1 MEALAMSKKERRRL
15 ELFSRVRE
23 GAMTLVK
30 ASELLPLSYRQ
41 AKRSYGRYRSEG
53 DRGVVHR
60 LRGRVSNRGVDPG
73 KKARVLE
80 LYRKKYGDFG
90 PTLACEYLAKEDALT
105 VGVETLRQWLI
116 GEGLWS
122 SRRCRPVH
130 RKWRERK
137 GHFGEMVQLDGSH
150 HDWFEGR
157 REKAVLMVLIDDAT
171 NRTYARFFEEETTEA
186 SFETLRRY
194 VARYGLPRSVY
205 ADRASI
211 YRTTRDATVDE
222 NLADKL
228 PETQFG
234 RAMQELDV
242 ALILAHSPQAKGRV
256 ERRNAV
262 FQDRLVKALR
272 LKGIDDLEGA
282 NAFLDEEFL
291 ADMNEKF
298 NVPPRARSDLHRR
311 VPRGVTLERVLS
323 FQETRVV
330 QNDWTIRWRNRWFQ
344 LTQENR
350 KLALVKRTLTVCE
363 QRDGTV
369 LLLLGKRVLAWKE
382 LPERPQCIVKVKPAD
397 KPKSKSGGS
406 RKPSASH
413 PWRRPYKSV
422 MASSVAS
429 VSRRTKRSKKT

>member
-23 GAMTLVK
+23 GELTLVK
-30 ASELLPLSYRQ
+30 ASELLGLSYRQ
-41 AKRSYGRYRSEG
+41 AKRVYGRYRSEG

-80 LYRKKYGDFG
+80 LYREKYGDFG
-90 PTLACEYLAKEDALT
+90 PTLACEYLAKEDGLN

-122 SRRCRPVH
+122 SRRRRPVH

-171 NRTYARFFEEETTEA
+171 NRTYARFFEGETTEA
-186 SFETLRRY
+186 SFETFRRY
-194 VARYGLPRSVY
+194 VGRYGLPRSVY
-205 ADRASI
+205 ADKASI

-242 ALILAHSPQAKGRV
+242 ELILAHSPQAKGRV

-272 LKGIDDLEGA
+272 LKGISDLEGA

-291 ADMNEKF
+291 ADLNEKF
-298 NVPPRARSDLHRR
+298 NVPARARSDLHRR
-311 VPRGVTLERVLS
+311 VSRRMKLARVLS
-323 FQETRVV
+323 FQEERVV

-344 LTQENR
+344 LTKENR
-350 KLALVKRTLTVCE
+350 KLALEKRKLTVCE
-363 QRDGTV
+363 QLDGTV
-369 LLLLGKRVLAWKE
+369 LLLLGKRELAWEE
-382 LPERPQCIVKVKPAD
+382 LPERPVRAAKVKSVGP
-397 KPKSKSGGS
+397 PKSKSGEG
-406 RKPSASH
+406 RKPSVSH
-413 PWRRPYKSV
+413 PWRRPYKSPTV
-422 MASSVAS
+422 STVAS
-429 VSRRTKRSKKT
+429 VSRRTKRSKKR

>member
-23 GAMTLVK
+23 GELTLAK
-30 ASELLPLSYRQ
+30 ASELLKLSYRQ
-41 AKRSYGRYRSEG
+41 AKRSYGRYRLEG

-80 LYRKKYGDFG
+80 LYREKYGDFG
-90 PTLACEYLAKEDALT
+90 PTLACEYLAKEDQLN

-122 SRRCRPVH
+122 SRRRRPVH

-137 GHFGEMVQLDGSH
+137 GHFGEMVQLDGSD

-157 REKAVLMVLIDDAT
+157 REKAVLMVLVDDAT

-186 SFETLRRY
+186 SFETFRQY
-194 VARYGLPRSVY
+194 VGRYGLPRSVY

-242 ALILAHSPQAKGRV
+242 ELILAHSPQAKGRV

-272 LKGIDDLEGA
+272 LKGISDLEGA

-298 NVPPRARSDLHRR
+298 NVPAREQSDLHRR
-311 VPRGVTLERVLS
+311 VPRRVKLERVLS
-323 FQETRVV
+323 FQEERVV

-344 LTQENR
+344 LTEENR
-350 KLALVKRTLTVCE
+350 KLALVKRKLTVCE
-363 QRDGTV
+363 QLDGTI
-369 LLLLGKRVLAWKE
+369 LLLLGTRALAWEE
-382 LPERPQCIVKVKPAD
+382 LPERPVRVASAKPAE
-397 KPKSKSGGS
+397 KSPGVSGEN
-406 RKPSASH
+406 RKPSAQH
-413 PWRRPYKSV
+413 PWRKPYKPLA
-422 MASSVAS
+422 ASTVAS
-429 VSRRTKRSKKT
+429 VARRTRK

>member
-1 MEALAMSKKERRRL
+1 M
-15 ELFSRVRE
+15 VRSWPSLS
-23 GAMTLVK
+23 AVK
-30 ASELLPLSYRQ
+30 VA
-41 AKRSYGRYRSEG
+41 
-53 DRGVVHR
+53 VHR

-90 PTLACEYLAKEDALT
+90 PTLACEYLAQEDALT
-105 VGVETLRQWLI
+105 VGVETLRQWRI

-194 VARYGLPRSVY
+194 VERYGLPRSVY

-242 ALILAHSPQAKGRV
+242 ELILAHSPQAKGRV

-272 LKGIDDLEGA
+272 LKGIDDLEDA
-282 NAFLDEEFL
+282 NAFLEREFL
-291 ADMNEKF
+291 TDMNEKF
-298 NVPPRARSDLHRR
+298 NVPPREQSDLHRR

-323 FQETRVV
+323 FQEKRVV

-350 KLALVKRTLTVCE
+350 KLALVKRKLTVCE
-363 QRDGTV
+363 QLDGTI
-369 LLLLGKRVLAWKE
+369 LLLFGKRELAWDE
-382 LPERPQCIVKVKPAD
+382 LPERPQCIAKAKPVD
-397 KPKSKSGGS
+397 CQLYTNTRNNCEIS
-406 RKPSASH
+406 
-413 PWRRPYKSV
+413 
-422 MASSVAS
+422 
-429 VSRRTKRSKKT
+429 